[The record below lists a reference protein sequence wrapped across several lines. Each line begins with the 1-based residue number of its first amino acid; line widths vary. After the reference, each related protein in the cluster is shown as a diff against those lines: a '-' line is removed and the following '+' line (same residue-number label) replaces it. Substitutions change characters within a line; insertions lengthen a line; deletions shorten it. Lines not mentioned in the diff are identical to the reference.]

1 VVCASDE
8 ENIFGG
14 FIRMRRFYVSPDA
27 LTSESVLLDQEESH
41 HLARVLRLQQGET
54 VELFDGTGALY
65 TGRIER
71 IGKQVSVSLESQKHR
86 QVKQRGGAVTLC
98 QGDLKGGKMDFLV
111 EKATELGVERFIPFS
126 AGRSQ
131 GRLDEARLKQ
141 RRQRRMSI
149 VKKACKQSGRLRF
162 MQVDEELG
170 FAELLSINFDPL
182 YRKFIFWEKEESL
195 MLAEAVGGQKDTP
208 VCLMIGPEGGFSE
221 EEVGQA
227 QSCGWQPV
235 SLGDLTLRAET
246 ATISA
251 VAIVNHLL
259 DKM

>member
-1 VVCASDE
+1 
-8 ENIFGG
+8 
-14 FIRMRRFYVSPDA
+14 MRRFFVSPDA

-54 VELFDGTGALY
+54 IELFDGTGALY
-65 TGRIER
+65 TGKIEKL
-71 IGKQVSVSLESQKHR
+71 GKRVAVSLESQKHH
-86 QVKQRGGAVTLC
+86 QVEQQGGSVILC

-141 RRQRRMSI
+141 RRQRRLSI
-149 VKKACKQSGRLRF
+149 VKKACKQSGRVRF
-162 MQVDEELG
+162 MKVDEELG
-170 FAELLSINFDPL
+170 FAELLGINFDPS

-195 MLAEAVGGQKDTP
+195 KLAEAVGGQKDTP
-208 VCLMIGPEGGFSE
+208 VCLMIGPEGGFSDE
-221 EEVGQA
+221 EAALA
-227 QSCGWQPV
+227 QSSGWQPV

>member
-1 VVCASDE
+1 
-8 ENIFGG
+8 
-14 FIRMRRFYVSPDA
+14 
-27 LTSESVLLDQEESH
+27 
-41 HLARVLRLQQGET
+41 
-54 VELFDGTGALY
+54 
-65 TGRIER
+65 
-71 IGKQVSVSLESQKHR
+71 
-86 QVKQRGGAVTLC
+86 
-98 QGDLKGGKMDFLV
+98 
-111 EKATELGVERFIPFS
+111 
-126 AGRSQ
+126 
-131 GRLDEARLKQ
+131 
-141 RRQRRMSI
+141 MSN

-170 FAELLSINFDPL
+170 LAELLSINFDPS
-182 YRKFIFWEKEESL
+182 YRKLIFLEKEESL

-221 EEVGQA
+221 EEVGHA